1 MANRRPQLGIIF
13 LTVFIDLI
21 GFGIVLPILPLY
33 SKNLGASGLMIG
45 AIMGIYSLMQFL
57 FSPIWGQWSDRIG
70 RRPLLLF
77 STFGAAISY
86 VVFAMGSV
94 AAGNTALII
103 ILCARA
109 LAGFCGANIT
119 VAQAYIADITPP
131 EKRSKSMALIGVAFG
146 LGFIFGPVISGIST
160 VHFGFAGPGWVA
172 AGLCAL
178 NFIGTYFFLPESLQ
192 PTSEHVKPRPRLT
205 QWMHT
210 LGHPRIGLLI
220 AVFFLS
226 TFCFTTFE
234 VTLGLLVGKNLGID
248 FKQAA
253 GMRTSTYLFAYC
265 GIIGVLV
272 QGGMGPLVK
281 RFGEAKLIAFSM
293 VLVAV
298 SLGWIGFIHQW
309 LPLWVA
315 LALLSAGS
323 GLVRAPVFGLI
334 SILAPAN
341 EQGTTIGVAQ
351 SAGSLARITG
361 PVFAATLFE
370 FHPAW
375 PYVISG
381 SLAFVVALMVW
392 KWIAPAHAVAE
403 VVEVGR
409 EDLEI

>member
-1 MANRRPQLGIIF
+1 MKNRRPQLGIIF

-33 SKNLGASGLMIG
+33 SKNFGASGLMIG
-45 AIMGIYSLMQFL
+45 CIMGIYSLMQFL
-57 FSPIWGQWSDRIG
+57 FSPVWGQWSDRIG

-86 VVFAMGSV
+86 IVFALGSGSS
-94 AAGNTALII
+94 GNTALLIF
-103 ILCARA
+103 LFARA

-131 EKRSKSMALIGVAFG
+131 EKRSKSMAIIGVAFG
-146 LGFIFGPVISGIST
+146 LGFIVGPMLGGWST
-160 VHFGFAGPGWVA
+160 VHFGFSGAGWVA
-172 AGLCAL
+172 ASLCAV
-178 NFIGTYFFLPESLQ
+178 NFIGTYFLLPESLK
-192 PTSEHVKPRPRLT
+192 PTSEHVKPRPRFA

-220 AVFFLS
+220 GVFFLS

-234 VTLGLLVGKNLGID
+234 VTLGLLVGKNFDID
-248 FKQAA
+248 FKQPA
-253 GMRTSTYLFAYC
+253 GMKMVTYLFAYC

-272 QGGMGPLVK
+272 QGGMGRLVK
-281 RFGEAKLIAFSM
+281 KLGEAKLIAISM
-293 VLVAV
+293 ILVAI
-298 SLGWIGFIHQW
+298 SLAWLGFIHHW
-309 LPLWVA
+309 PDLWVA
-315 LALLSAGS
+315 LALLSTGS

-341 EQGTTIGVAQ
+341 EQGATIGVAQ

-375 PYVISG
+375 PYLVSG
-381 SLAFVVALMVW
+381 TLAFVVAILVW
-392 KWIAPAHAVAE
+392 QWIVPAHPVTAP
-403 VVEVGR
+403 VEA
-409 EDLEI
+409 

>member
-1 MANRRPQLGIIF
+1 MKNRRPQLGIIF

-33 SKNLGASGLMIG
+33 SKNFGASGLMIG
-45 AIMGIYSLMQFL
+45 AIMAIYSLMQFV
-57 FSPIWGQWSDRIG
+57 FSPVWGQWSDRIG

-86 VVFAMGSV
+86 VVFALGSGCS
-94 AAGNTALII
+94 GNTALMI
-103 ILCARA
+103 ILGARA

-131 EKRSKSMALIGVAFG
+131 EKRSKSMAIIGIAFG
-146 LGFIFGPVISGIST
+146 LGFIFGPVISGFST
-160 VHFGFAGPGWVA
+160 VHFGFTGPGWVA
-172 AGLCAL
+172 ASLCAA
-178 NFIGTYFFLPESLQ
+178 NFIGTYFLLPESLK

-220 AVFFLS
+220 GVFFLS

-234 VTLGLLVGKNLGID
+234 VTLGLLVGKNLGVD

-253 GMRTSTYLFAYC
+253 GMKTSTYLFAYC
-265 GIIGVLV
+265 GVIGVLV

-293 VLVAV
+293 VLVAI
-298 SLGWIGFIHQW
+298 SLGWLGFIHQW
-309 LPLWVA
+309 PPLWIA

-375 PYVISG
+375 PYMVSG
-381 SLAFVVALMVW
+381 TLAFVVAILVW
-392 KWIAPAHAVAE
+392 QWIVPAHPVTAP
-403 VVEVGR
+403 VEA
-409 EDLEI
+409 

>member
-13 LTVFIDLI
+13 LTVFIDLV
-21 GFGIVLPILPLY
+21 GFGIVLPLLPLY
-33 SKNLGASGLMIG
+33 SKNFGASGLMIG

-57 FSPIWGQWSDRIG
+57 FSPVWGRWSDRIG

-77 STFGAAISY
+77 STLGAAISY
-86 VVFAMGSV
+86 VVFALGSG
-94 AAGNTALII
+94 AAGGTALLIF
-103 ILCARA
+103 LFARA

-146 LGFIFGPVISGIST
+146 LGFIFGPYIGGWST
-160 VHFGFAGPGWVA
+160 VHFGMSGAGWVA
-172 AGLCAL
+172 ASLCAA
-178 NFIGTYFFLPESLQ
+178 NFIGTYFLLPESLK
-192 PTSEHVKPRPRLT
+192 PTSEHVKPRPRFA

-210 LGHPRIGLLI
+210 LGHPRVGLLI
-220 AVFFLS
+220 GVFFLS

-234 VTLGLLVGKNLGID
+234 VTLGLLVGKNFGID
-248 FKQAA
+248 FRQGQ
-253 GMRTSTYLFAYC
+253 GMATITHLFAYC

-281 RFGEAKLIAFSM
+281 RFGEPKLIAFSM
-293 VLVAV
+293 LLVAA
-298 SLGWIGFIHQW
+298 SLGWIAFIHDW
-309 LPLWVA
+309 PSLWIA
-315 LALLSAGS
+315 LALLSMGS

-334 SILAPAN
+334 SILTPAT

-361 PVFAATLFE
+361 PVFASTLFE

-375 PYVISG
+375 PYLTSG
-381 SLAFVVALMVW
+381 ALAFAVAVLVFRLVV
-392 KWIAPAHAVAE
+392 PAHTPA
-403 VVEVGR
+403 GG
-409 EDLEI
+409 LEAQQLDA

>member
-1 MANRRPQLGIIF
+1 MKNRRPQLGIIF
-13 LTVFIDLI
+13 LTVFIDLV

-33 SKNLGASGLMIG
+33 SKNFGASGLMIG
-45 AIMGIYSLMQFL
+45 AIMAIYSLMQFV
-57 FSPIWGQWSDRIG
+57 FSPFWGQWSDRIG

-86 VVFAMGSV
+86 VVFALGSGST
-94 AAGNTALII
+94 GNTALMI
-103 ILCARA
+103 ILGARA

-131 EKRSKSMALIGVAFG
+131 EKRSKSMAIIGVAFG
-146 LGFIFGPVISGIST
+146 LGFIFGPVISGFST
-160 VHFGFAGPGWVA
+160 VHFGFSGPGWVA
-172 AGLCAL
+172 ASLCAA
-178 NFIGTYFFLPESLQ
+178 NFIGTYFLLPESLK

-220 AVFFLS
+220 GVFFLS

-234 VTLGLLVGKNLGID
+234 VTLGLLVGKNLGVD
-248 FKQAA
+248 FRHAA
-253 GMRTSTYLFAYC
+253 GMKTSTYLFAYC

-293 VLVAV
+293 VLVAI
-298 SLGWIGFIHQW
+298 SLGWLGFIHQW
-309 LPLWVA
+309 LPLWIA

-375 PYVISG
+375 PYMVSG
-381 SLAFVVALMVW
+381 TLAFVVAILVW
-392 KWIAPAHAVAE
+392 QWIVPAHPVTAP
-403 VVEVGR
+403 VEA
-409 EDLEI
+409 